1 MCQIRPPAC
10 DDMTMAQS
18 GDESGCGGCLAI
30 FLVIM
35 VIALIVA
42 ALISLAALVDPF
54 SWMPTVNEI
63 WKDCQDDGATGRD
76 DCALANRFHGF
87 WLHVVINLGYV
98 VAAVVVLVVLATA
111 VTDLREAR
119 AARFGGDAA
128 VTRYT
133 EARGAVAR
141 ASAFGLALALL
152 PILVALAG

>member
-1 MCQIRPPAC
+1 
-10 DDMTMAQS
+10 MTMAQS

-76 DCALANRFHGF
+76 DCAGEPLPRLLAARGHKPR
-87 WLHVVINLGYV
+87 VV

-119 AARFGGDAA
+119 AARFGGYAA
-128 VTRYT
+128 VTRYAP